1 LFLAGS
7 GVWDAHPVLAGGRD
21 AGLLTRLLGSTGLRR
36 GISVADLVA
45 RDDAVDLAVPLL
57 GRTHV
62 QRACPVL
69 TIVGVGTVGVLQALT
84 TFADLL
90 VAELTKRGAL
100 HVGLALDV
108 IDANRINTV
117 LAICT
122 ISF

>member
-1 LFLAGS
+1 
-7 GVWDAHPVLAGGRD
+7 
-21 AGLLTRLLGSTGLRR
+21 LRR
-36 GISVADLVA
+36 GVAIADLVA
-45 RDDAVDLAVPLL
+45 RDDAVGLAAPLL

-62 QRACPVL
+62 QRTCPVL
-69 TIVGVGTVGVLQALT
+69 AIVGIGAVGVLQALT

-108 IDANRINTV
+108 IDANRIGAV